1 MPIPAQPLARILAE
15 RTREGE
21 LHERLPGGA
30 VRCHACGH
38 RCYIPEGRPGI
49 CKVRF
54 NEAGA
59 LKVPWGYVAAL
70 QCDPIE
76 KKPFFH
82 VRPGTQ
88 ALSFGMLGCDLHCA
102 YCQNWITSQAIRD
115 PRAVAMPGPASPD
128 DLVDRALRSGASTVA
143 STYNEPLIT
152 SEWAMAVFR
161 PARRRGLLCAY
172 VSNGNATPEALDYL
186 RPCVDLYKVDLKSF
200 RDRSYRALGGTLRN
214 VLDTLEGLKRRRFW
228 IEVVTLVVPGFN
240 DSDAELADIAR
251 FLAGLSRDIPWHVT
265 AFHKDYRMT
274 DPDDTPAATL
284 VRAAD
289 LGRAAGLRYVYA
301 GNLPGRISGGEDT
314 LCPRCAAV
322 VVARRGYEIRSC
334 RITAAGACPDCGT
347 AIAGHWEG
355 ASHPQE

>member
-1 MPIPAQPLARILAE
+1 MATTALPLARLLAE
-15 RTREGE
+15 RTRDGD
-21 LHERLPGGA
+21 LHERLPERA
-30 VRCHACGH
+30 VRCFACGH

-54 NEAGA
+54 NEGGK

-82 VRPGTQ
+82 VRPGTP

-115 PRAVAMPGPASPD
+115 PQAVAMPETVTAD
-128 DLVDRALRSGASTVA
+128 DLVDLALRSGASTLA

-152 SEWAMAVFR
+152 SEWAMEVFR
-161 PARRRGLLCAY
+161 RARKRGLLCAF
-172 VSNGNATPEALDYL
+172 VSNGNATPEVLDYL

-200 RDRSYRALGGTLRN
+200 RDRNYRTLGGTLKN
-214 VLDTLEGLKRRRFW
+214 VLDTLAGLKDRGFW

-240 DSDAELADIAR
+240 DSDQELADIAR

-274 DPDDTPAATL
+274 DPDDTPAVTL
-284 VRAAD
+284 RRAAD

-301 GNLPGRISGGEDT
+301 GNLPGRIAGYEDT
-314 LCPRCAAV
+314 RCPRCDTV
-322 VVARRGYEIRSC
+322 VVARRGYDILSC
-334 RITAAGACPDCGT
+334 RITAAGACPACGA
-347 AIAGHWEG
+347 AIPGHWG
-355 ASHPQE
+355 SATHAQQ